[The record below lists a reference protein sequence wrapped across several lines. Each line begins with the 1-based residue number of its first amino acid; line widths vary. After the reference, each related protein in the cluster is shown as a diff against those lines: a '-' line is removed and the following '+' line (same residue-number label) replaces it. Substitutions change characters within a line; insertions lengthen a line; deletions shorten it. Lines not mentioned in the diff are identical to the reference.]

1 MSEQT
6 KDLLGGETETATSV
20 ENQET
25 NPRQEVSEES
35 EKILKMSQSQF
46 ESVIQDRLNRQRRML
61 EKKYEGVD
69 VNEFKKLTEAEENR
83 KIEEQKKRG
92 EFESILKA
100 TVSKKDSTIQALQN
114 EIKSIKVDGALLNAA
129 SQYKAVAPKQVAD
142 LLKNA
147 VRLTDEGSVEV
158 IDPVSGNV
166 RYDEK
171 GEHMTT
177 ELLVKEFMSQNP
189 WFATANSAGSGSQSN
204 VNHNQVDRSIDVSKL
219 DMRKASD
226 REIYKKLRN

>member
-1 MSEQT
+1 MSEET
-6 KDLLGGETETATSV
+6 KDLLGGDTETATNV
-20 ENQET
+20 ENQVT
-25 NPRQEVSEES
+25 NPTAEVSEES
-35 EKILKMSQSQF
+35 EKILKMSQTQF

-129 SQYKAVAPKQVAD
+129 SNYKAVAPKQVAD
-142 LLKNA
+142 LLKDA

-158 IDPVSGNV
+158 IDPASGNV
-166 RYDEK
+166 RYNDK

-177 ELLVKEFMSQNP
+177 DSLVKEFMSANP

-226 REIYKKLRN
+226 RELYKKLRN